1 MVRRIVLE
9 FLTKFIS
16 EKSRKKSVFIFF
28 TEKCISSSIESSALV
43 PG

>member
-28 TEKCISSSIESSALV
+28 TEKCISSIESSALV